1 MENINDYRYQK
12 AKERVECIKGFYYN
26 LTAYTLIIPLL
37 AYLNYRTTDFPWVLF
52 PAIGWGIGL
61 VGHWM
66 NAYDYNP
73 FLGRDWEAR
82 KIKELM
88 DKDQF

>member
-1 MENINDYRYQK
+1 MENLNDYRYRK
-12 AKERVECIKGFYYN
+12 AKERVECIKGFYSN
-26 LTAYTLIIPLL
+26 LTAYSIVIPIL
-37 AYLNYRTTDFPWVLF
+37 AYFNYVTSDFPWVIF
-52 PAIGWGIGL
+52 PAIGWGIGI

-66 NAYDYNP
+66 NAYDRNP
-73 FLGRDWEAR
+73 ILGRGWEER

>member
-1 MENINDYRYQK
+1 MENITDYKYKK
-12 AKERVECIKGFYYN
+12 AKERVECIKGFYSN
-26 LTAYTLIIPLL
+26 LMAYMIIIPLL
-37 AYLNYRTTDFPWVLF
+37 AYLNYITTSFPWVIF

-61 VGHWM
+61 VGHGM

-73 FLGRDWEAR
+73 FLGRDWEQR

-88 DKDQF
+88 EKDQF

>member
-1 MENINDYRYQK
+1 MENITDYKYRR
-12 AKERVECIKGFYYN
+12 AKEQVECIKGFYSN
-26 LTAYTLIIPLL
+26 LTAYAIVIPLL
-37 AYLNYRTTDFPWVLF
+37 AYLNYMTSSFPWIIF

-66 NAYDYNP
+66 SAYDKNP
-73 FLGRDWEAR
+73 FLGKGWEQR

-88 DKDQF
+88 EKDQF